1 MATMIWFACSQCG
14 KTHGRP
20 DTSVGTMIFCDCG
33 QGNTVPW
40 ESTASEPAAV
50 PVIDVPISPPIGPVT
65 FDTPPATAPL
75 PTPPRLSSS
84 DEEEAPRRR
93 RGERRDPD
101 FCFNHQRTPRA
112 GACADCGE
120 SFCSDCL
127 VELQGAAL
135 CGPCKNFRARRLE
148 LPPISSTQA
157 SISLLLALIAG
168 PLALCL
174 IPYATVLSLLALVP
188 LALAIGLG
196 VWALRASE
204 KDARIGGQ
212 SLAITGIATAAVMSF
227 LTVLL
232 HYCVAG
238 SGG

>member
-1 MATMIWFACSQCG
+1 MIWFSCTQCG

-20 DTSVGTMIFCDCG
+20 DTSAGTMIFCTCG

-40 ESTASEPAAV
+40 ESTASEPAAAPVLVELPAV
-50 PVIDVPISPPIGPVT
+50 PPLDPVT
-65 FDTPPATAPL
+65 FDPPPAGPPAEAPPPL
-75 PTPPRLSSS
+75 PLPEEDDAPR
-84 DEEEAPRRR
+84 RRR

-101 FCFNHQRTPRA
+101 FCFNHQHVPRV
-112 GACADCGE
+112 GTCADCGE
-120 SFCSDCL
+120 AFCADCL
-127 VELQGAAL
+127 VELQGSTL
-135 CGPCKNFRARRLE
+135 CGPCKNFRARRME
-148 LPPISSTQA
+148 LPPVSPTQA

-196 VWALRASE
+196 AWALRSSE
-204 KDARIGGQ
+204 KDTRVGGQ
-212 SLAITGIATAAVMSF
+212 SLAITGIATAAVMSL

-232 HYCVAG
+232 LYHAAG